1 MPLGVDWF
9 PPSLIIETDL
19 LLPGPHARLT
29 VCVRFLIGLSGELCF
44 ERLFTLMDF
53 VTDLLRAGVLNR
65 LGVSFSGWSLFLVTG
80 AFGVLLGARDLRAL
94 LLGVRVT

>member
-29 VCVRFLIGLSGELCF
+29 VCVRFFNGLSGVLCF
-44 ERLFTLMDF
+44 
-53 VTDLLRAGVLNR
+53 DLVRAGVLNR